1 MSTTDSTDQ
10 ATGVHGYVPPRPLR
24 NLVVVI
30 VVGALV
36 TGWIGAAFAPSL
48 VLRHP
53 LLLAGLNANNRYLI
67 LVTNQLSAPSF
78 YAVALAR
85 RVIPT
90 TAFYFLGRWYGPRA
104 VAWFKNRDPG
114 SNEAATYVERIFDRA
129 GWWVV
134 VIAPMTLTGL
144 LAGAARFR
152 PSRFV
157 PVIVVSIAA
166 RIIVLRQLGEVFS
179 GPVDSVVHWIDRSRR
194 PLVVISVLAVGM
206 LVWSQRKRRTASLEA
221 LTALDDDIED

>member
-1 MSTTDSTDQ
+1 MTASGSTSEQTE
-10 ATGVHGYVPPRPLR
+10 VHGYVPPRSAR
-24 NLVVVI
+24 NLVVVV
-30 VVGALV
+30 VVGALIS
-36 TGWIGAAFAPSL
+36 GWIGAAFAPTL

-67 LVTNQLSAPSF
+67 LVTNQLGAPSF
-78 YAVALAR
+78 YTVALAR

-90 TAFYFLGRWYGPRA
+90 MAFFYLGHWYGPRA

-114 SNEAATYVERIFDRA
+114 SSEAATYVERIFERA

-152 PSRFV
+152 PSRFA
-157 PVIVVSIAA
+157 PVILVSIAA

-179 GPVDSVVHWIDRSRR
+179 GPVDSVVHWIDRSRG
-194 PLVVISVLAVGM
+194 PLLVISLLTVGM
-206 LVWSQRKRRTASLEA
+206 VIWSQRKRRTASLEA
-221 LTALDDDIED
+221 LTALDDDLED